1 MIYFGQPPFNKAE
14 ERDNYYRL
22 YKKKSSAFFNIHPTI
37 KRAKAELKLDEIDTQ
52 LVHLLNL
59 LFSDDLSVRP
69 TCLDE
74 VLKHSFFNV
83 SEN

>member
-37 KRAKAELKLDEIDTQ
+37 KRAKAELKVDEIDTE
-52 LVHLLNL
+52 LVHLL
-59 LFSDDLSVRP
+59 
-69 TCLDE
+69 T
-74 VLKHSFFNV
+74 
-83 SEN
+83 